1 MEGQFAR
8 QTSYRFLLC
17 STTISSSI
25 LGRNSTKSFRFIAMH
40 GSRQHLTRLL
50 LQTGEVT
57 SNQECARK
65 AHTSDHSALSQM
77 WRVTPWCS
85 TNGRF
90 CTASKPIPEVVDFKQ
105 SVGCQLEHRFWNG
118 PLAGSQHSRSGPGK
132 QLGRPRRIIDRDRV
146 VRMKAEGLSLR
157 DIASKLG
164 AGYGTVR
171 MRLAQMS

>member
-1 MEGQFAR
+1 MGQG
-8 QTSYRFLLC
+8 
-17 STTISSSI
+17 SI
-25 LGRNSTKSFRFIAMH
+25 LRDCCCKQAKSQVTRSAPA
-40 GSRQHLTRLL
+40 RPTHLTTRPCRRCGELRPGAP
-50 LQTGEVT
+50 QTDVFVPPRSRSPKLFRSEVT

-118 PLAGSQHSRSGPGK
+118 PLAGSQHST
-132 QLGRPRRIIDRDRV
+132 LGLV
-146 VRMKAEGLSLR
+146 NSLAVLA
-157 DIASKLG
+157 ASSIVT
-164 AGYGTVR
+164 ASS
-171 MRLAQMS
+171 A